1 MRKRTVIIA
10 LVIVI
15 LAGGGYFLLHDSAG
29 AKVTSYQ
36 FATVSRGNIET
47 TVSATGTLSPV
58 TTVEVGTQV
67 SGTIDSVFVDYNDHV
82 KAGQILAVLDT
93 TLLWTSVIDAEA
105 SESRAEAQLQQA
117 QTDFNRA
124 KDLYERKLISD
135 SDYVTAQVTLKS
147 QQATLKSAQAALE
160 RARRNLTYAVI
171 RSPINGIVIGKDIEE
186 GQTVAASLS
195 TPTLFVIA
203 QDLSH
208 MEILTDVDETDI
220 GLIKTGQP
228 VRFEVA
234 AYVDKE
240 FSGVVEQVRLQP
252 QTVSNVV
259 TYTAVVE
266 APNPEG
272 LLLPGMTATVDFITE
287 ERDSVLMVPNKALRF
302 EPSEDQLKKYEEQHP
317 APAAPHHSGAN
328 AQTHPDT
335 TAMQH
340 NLSAQMG
347 GLTPTGGES
356 GSFGTVWYLDSLGHL
371 EAAHLVTGLSDAK
384 NTEVVRSRTLT
395 DGTRIIVGTGSNTPS
410 ALSTMGEEGRPR
422 GFHFR
427 GF

>member
-10 LVIVI
+10 LVLVI
-15 LAGGGYFLLHDSAG
+15 LAGGGYLVLNDSAG
-29 AKVTSYQ
+29 AKETSYQ
-36 FATVSRGNIET
+36 FATVTRGNVET

-67 SGTIDSVFVDYNDHV
+67 SGTIDSVYVDYNDPV
-82 KAGQILAVLDT
+82 KANQILAVLDT
-93 TLLWTSVIDAEA
+93 TLLWTSVLDAEA
-105 SESRAEAQLQQA
+105 SESRSEAQLQQA
-117 QTDFNRA
+117 QTDFDRA
-124 KDLYERKLISD
+124 KDMYNRQLISE

-171 RSPINGIVIGKDIEE
+171 RSPINGIVIGKNVEE

-203 QDLSH
+203 QDLSR

-220 GLIKTGQP
+220 GLIKEGQRA
-228 VRFEVA
+228 RFEVA

-240 FSGVVEQVRLQP
+240 FTGVVQQVRLQP

-266 APNPEG
+266 APNPDG

-287 ERDSVLMVPNKALRF
+287 ERDSVLLVPNKALRF
-302 EPSEDQLKKYEEQHP
+302 EPSADQLKKYDELHP
-317 APAAPHHSGAN
+317 APSAPPPGGAKAQAADS
-328 AQTHPDT
+328 
-335 TAMQH
+335 
-340 NLSAQMG
+340 SAAHRNFSAAMG
-347 GLTPTGGES
+347 GQSSSGSES
-356 GSFGTVWYLDSLGHL
+356 RSFGTAWYLDSLGHL

-395 DGTRIIVGTGSNTPS
+395 EGMRIIVGSGSQSS
-410 ALSTMGEEGRPR
+410 ALTSTTQEGRPR
-422 GFHFR
+422 GLHFR